1 MKSLGILVAAGSLL
15 LGGCATT
22 IRSDVTVFHQWPAQL
37 QEKTYVFDTP
47 APSEDTLEYRSYQGL
62 VAGELNKLGFAQAGS
77 PDAAK
82 LRVDMAFSTI
92 DRPTRVLQAV
102 DPFWATGG
110 PYWGGMY
117 GGWPYRG
124 GFYPSRYRYRY
135 YGFRPYYDPWMY
147 GPTEYREVIR
157 HEYERKLNVS
167 IADNTGKKLY
177 DVTVQN
183 TSRRQSTPAVMPLL
197 VQSAFTGFPGEN
209 GKAKQVDL
217 ELQ

>member
-1 MKSLGILVAAGSLL
+1 MKSLGLLVVAGSLL

-22 IRSDVTVFHQWPAQL
+22 IRSDVTVFHQWPAEL
-37 QEKTYVFDTP
+37 QDKTYVFDTP

-62 VAGELNKLGFAQAGS
+62 VAGELSKLGFAQAGT
-77 PDAAK
+77 PEQAK

-92 DRPTRVLQAV
+92 DRPTRVLQAY
-102 DPFWATGG
+102 DPFWASG
-110 PYWGGMY
+110 PYWGPY
-117 GGWPYRG
+117 GGWGYR
-124 GFYPSRYRYRY
+124 GFYPGRYRYRY
-135 YGFRPYYDPWMY
+135 WAFRPYYDPWMY

-157 HEYERKLNVS
+157 HNYERKLNVS

-183 TSRRQSTPAVMPLL
+183 TSRKQSTPAVMPLL
-197 VQSAFTGFPGEN
+197 VQSAFSGFPGEN
-209 GKAKQVDL
+209 GKQKQVDL

>member
-1 MKSLGILVAAGSLL
+1 MKSLGLLVAAGSLL

-37 QEKTYVFDTP
+37 QDKTYVFGTP

-62 VAGELNKLGFAQAGS
+62 VAGELGKLGFAPAGS
-77 PDAAK
+77 PEAAK

-117 GGWPYRG
+117 GSWPYRG
-124 GFYPSRYRYRY
+124 GFYAARYRY
-135 YGFRPYYDPWMY
+135 YGFRPYYDPWMF
-147 GPTEYREVIR
+147 GPAEYREVIQ
-157 HEYERKLNVS
+157 HNYERKLNVS
-167 IADNTGKKLY
+167 IADNAGKKLY

-197 VQSAFTGFPGEN
+197 VRSAFSGFPGES
-209 GKAKQVDL
+209 GKAKQVEL

>member
-1 MKSLGILVAAGSLL
+1 MKSLGLLVAAGSLL

-37 QEKTYVFDTP
+37 QDKTYVFGTT

-62 VAGELNKLGFAQAGS
+62 VANELNRLGFAQAGS
-77 PDAAK
+77 PEAAK

-124 GFYPSRYRYRY
+124 GFYGSRYRYRY
-135 YGFRPYYDPWMY
+135 YGFRPYYDPWMF
-147 GPTEYREVIR
+147 GPSEYREVIR
-157 HEYERKLNVS
+157 HNYERKLNVS

-183 TSRRQSTPAVMPLL
+183 TSNRQSTPAVMPLL